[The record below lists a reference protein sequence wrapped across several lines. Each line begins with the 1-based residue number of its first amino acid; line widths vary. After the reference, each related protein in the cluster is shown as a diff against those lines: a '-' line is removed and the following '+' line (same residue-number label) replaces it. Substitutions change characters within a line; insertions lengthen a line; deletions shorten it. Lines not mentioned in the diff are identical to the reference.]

1 MPPTD
6 NRYTPTRRSVD
17 IIKSEYHTHA
27 YDAEADTSLQD
38 RPALETQ
45 NPGSSSSSKPH
56 SNYVSFLDKLKLLPE
71 VRISIPWRPGQE
83 LPPEKAGDSTRV
95 QQRGAILL
103 STRGTA
109 MADPCALCA
118 GGYGRFAVCV
128 TLENW
133 FQGACSSCIFTSKG
147 NKCSL
152 RTQTS
157 GTEDG
162 RALRYHADGSVS
174 RSQNLEESS
183 KKRKRTAL
191 PPKQTLPITQ
201 STKYTSIYPQIQP
214 PHPAPL
220 DLDMLLQA
228 SIASDQI
235 DEPDSPDRIEV
246 RPAPRLSHPEVARPS
261 AGAFV
266 PSPYQDHAK
275 NRRSKAATLFPRDPG
290 PVSQIGNGTLQ
301 PVAAT
306 WEHQMIKSKGPPVP
320 ASNFFTKAKQR
331 EVYDIVSQ
339 CQGGIDELQRQL
351 DTLKSVFGINDQA
364 LRD

>member
-27 YDAEADTSLQD
+27 YDAEADTSLQG

-128 TLENW
+128 TLE
-133 FQGACSSCIFTSKG
+133 
-147 NKCSL
+147 
-152 RTQTS
+152 R
-157 GTEDG
+157 TEDG